1 MKDFGPIIAK
11 IRNEK
16 GLSQEEFASLL
27 GVTKQTISN
36 YERGKR
42 RPDYEVLEAIADVL
56 NVPMGYFLTEEEQ
69 AKKLKTIY
77 RTYKIG
83 SAAYHENIER
93 FCLEKIAEAEIKQLS
108 PTALDVARA
117 YDQMSEYGKSMIDK
131 IIENEKAYKVVKAVP
146 VVEMGDPSK
155 LMVDYLHTNRQ
166 KEIDQMVEN
175 YENQLEAAFD
185 MLKNEE

>member
-1 MKDFGPIIAK
+1 M
-11 IRNEK
+11 
-16 GLSQEEFASLL
+16 
-27 GVTKQTISN
+27 
-36 YERGKR
+36 
-42 RPDYEVLEAIADVL
+42 
-56 NVPMGYFLTEEEQ
+56 
-69 AKKLKTIY
+69 
-77 RTYKIG
+77 
-83 SAAYHENIER
+83 
-93 FCLEKIAEAEIKQLS
+93 EKIAEAEIKQLS